1 MIENFRFHINIKPR
15 YKDVDYLG
23 HVNNAVYLTYFEEGR
38 FGYCKHLN
46 FLIPGESP
54 VSFIILDN
62 YCRYERAL
70 NFHEGVDLYI
80 RISEIGKKSFRFEY
94 KMVLEGSD
102 EVVATGYSTAV
113 AYDYARKKSI
123 PIPEDEKER
132 IKAFE
137 S

>member
-1 MIENFRFHINIKPR
+1 
-15 YKDVDYLG
+15 
-23 HVNNAVYLTYFEEGR
+23 
-38 FGYCKHLN
+38 
-46 FLIPGESP
+46 
-54 VSFIILDN
+54 
-62 YCRYERAL
+62 
-70 NFHEGVDLYI
+70 
-80 RISEIGKKSFRFEY
+80 
-94 KMVLEGSD
+94 MVLEGSD